1 MKKVSIIIPLYN
13 SAQLIKQTIDSCIN
27 QSYDNIEI
35 IVVENRSTDNSLEEA
50 SKLESNKIKVF
61 SITATT
67 ASAARNYGLS
77 KANGDY
83 IQYLDADDI
92 LSPNKIEEQLKLL
105 QNQPDGFVAS
115 CGWGKFKTDITE
127 AVFIEQPVWKIKSQV
142 EWLTTSWNG
151 GGMMQT
157 ACWLIPRKVIEK
169 AGVWDERLTL
179 HDDGEFMCRVL
190 LASEGNI
197 FCEDAKVYYRV
208 LSNSLSKTYNR
219 KAVESAL
226 KVYQSYKTE
235 ILKIENSAKT
245 RKALALNFS
254 QFLYQ
259 FYSAHSDLANNAI
272 NEIKELDIEKIP
284 VVGGKYFRALASLVG
299 FINTLKLKSFFYK

>member
-1 MKKVSIIIPLYN
+1 MD
-13 SAQLIKQTIDSCIN
+13 QT
-27 QSYDNIEI
+27 YKNIEVV
-35 IVVENRSTDNSLEEA
+35 VVENGSTDNSLEIAKSYESKIVKVYSIGKANA
-50 SKLESNKIKVF
+50 SM
-61 SITATT
+61 
-67 ASAARNYGLS
+67 ARNFGFEKS
-77 KANGDY
+77 SGDF
-83 IQYLDADDI
+83 IMFLDADDI
-92 LSPNKIEEQLKLL
+92 LSPNKIEEQVKLL
-105 QNQPDGFVAS
+105 QNQPDGFVTS

-127 AVFIEQPVWKIKSQV
+127 AAFIEQPVWKIKSQV

-179 HDDGEFMCRVL
+179 NQDGEFMCRVL

-197 FCEDAKVYYRV
+197 FCEDAKVYYRQV
-208 LSNSLSKTYNR
+208 ENSLSRKNQSR
-219 KAVESAL
+219 KAAESAL

-259 FYSAHSDLANNAI
+259 FYSAHSNLANTAI

-299 FINTLKLKSFFYK
+299 FINTLKLKNLFYK